1 MLNFTDITLRRG
13 PRVLVEGLSWTVY
26 AGQRA
31 GITGRNGTGKS
42 SLLEMVRGELA
53 PDQGELNLPADL
65 VIAYVRQDTPALA
78 CSALDYVLDGDA
90 EWREVSGAL
99 AQAEADGAGER
110 IAALHEH
117 MHRIDGY
124 TTPARA
130 ARLLNGLGFASGD
143 ESRAVAMFSG
153 GWRMRLNL
161 AQALMCRSDL
171 LLLDE
176 PTNHL
181 DLDAVVWVQDWL
193 TSYAGTLLVISHDRD
208 FLDAVTTH
216 ILHLERGAARAYTG
230 NYSSSEKQRAEQMQ
244 QQAAQFA
251 AQQRK
256 VAHVQSFIDRFR
268 AKASKARQ
276 AQSRVKQLEKMQLVA
291 PAHWDTP
298 FDFSFAEPARLPA
311 PLLQMEKLSAGY
323 DGQAVLSGVNL
334 TLAPGDRV
342 ALLGRNG
349 AGKSTLM
356 RTLAGAQPALGGHQF
371 RDRHLTVGYFAQHQ
385 LDSLHLD
392 DSPMG
397 HMERLRKQLGRDAR
411 EQEMR
416 DYLGGFDFHGDRVF
430 EAIAPFSGGEKAR
443 LALALLVWQ
452 KPNLLLLDEPTNH
465 LDLDMRHALEVAL
478 QGFEGAVVMV
488 SHDRHL
494 LSSCADQLLVIGQG
508 RCAAFDGDLDDYA
521 RMLRERSRD
530 DVASESAGPG
540 RVSAR
545 DQRRAAADRRAVL
558 KPLRDELKRCER
570 EMERL
575 EATLA
580 KLDDALADPTLYQ
593 EQPERAATLMR
604 EQGGLRKQ
612 LEVAEA
618 DWLEAAE
625 ALEQASR
632 DD

>member
-42 SLLEMVRGELA
+42 SLLEMVRGDLA
-53 PDQGELNLPADL
+53 PDHGELNLPGDV
-65 VIAYVRQDTPALA
+65 VIAHVRQDTPALE

-90 EWREVSGAL
+90 EWREVSRAL
-99 AQAEADGAGER
+99 ESAEASGDGTR
-110 IAALHEH
+110 IAALHER
-117 MHRIDGY
+117 MHAIDGY

-130 ARLLNGLGFASGD
+130 ARLLHGLGFASGD
-143 ESRAVAMFSG
+143 ESRAVATFSG

-193 TSYAGTLLVISHDRD
+193 NDYAGTLLVISHDRD

-216 ILHLERGAARAYTG
+216 ILHLERGGARAYTG

-244 QQAAQFA
+244 QQAAQFV

-256 VAHVQSFIDRFR
+256 VAHIQSFIDRFR

-276 AQSRVKQLEKMQLVA
+276 AQSRVRQLEKMQLVA

-298 FDFSFAEPARLPA
+298 FDFSFADPQRLPA
-311 PLLQMEKLSAGY
+311 PLLQMEGLSAGY
-323 DGQAVLSGVNL
+323 DANVILAGVNL

-356 RTLAGAQPALGGHQF
+356 RTLAGAQPALDGRQF
-371 RDRHLTVGYFAQHQ
+371 RDKHLKVGYFAQHQ

-397 HMERLRKQLGRDAR
+397 HMERLRKLLGREAR

-430 EAIAPFSGGEKAR
+430 EPIRPFSGGEKAR

-452 KPNLLLLDEPTNH
+452 EPNLLLLDEPTNH
-465 LDLDMRHALEVAL
+465 LDLEMRHALEVAL
-478 QGFEGAVVMV
+478 QGFAGAVVMV

-494 LSSCADQLLVIGQG
+494 LSSCADRLLVVGQR
-508 RCAAFDGDLDDYA
+508 RCEAFDGDLDDYA
-521 RMLRERSRD
+521 RMLRERERATAASDGGSRD
-530 DVASESAGPG
+530 K
-540 RVSAR
+540 VSAR
-545 DQRRAAADRRAVL
+545 DQRRAAADKRAAL
-558 KPLRDELKRCER
+558 KPLRDEARRWER

-575 EATLA
+575 EKALNA
-580 KLDDALADPTLYQ
+580 LDEVLSDAALYQ
-593 EQPERAATLMR
+593 DEPERAAQLMR

-612 LEVAEA
+612 MDEAEA
-618 DWLEAAE
+618 QWLHAAE
-625 ALEQASR
+625 ALEQAER
-632 DD
+632 QA

>member
-53 PDQGELNLPADL
+53 PDHGELNLPGDL
-65 VIAYVRQDTPALA
+65 VIAYVRQDTPALD

-90 EWREVSGAL
+90 EWREVSAAL
-99 AQAEADGAGER
+99 DAAEARADGER
-110 IAALHEH
+110 IASLHER
-117 MHRIDGY
+117 MHSIDGY

-130 ARLLNGLGFASGD
+130 ARLLHGLGFSSGD
-143 ESRAVAMFSG
+143 EARAVATFSG

-193 TSYAGTLLVISHDRD
+193 TSYSGTLLVISHDRD

-216 ILHLERGAARAYTG
+216 ILHLERGGARAYTG

-256 VAHVQSFIDRFR
+256 VAHIQSFIDRFK

-276 AQSRVKQLEKMQLVA
+276 AQSRVKQLEKMQQVA

-323 DGQAVLSGVNL
+323 DATAVLTGVNL

-356 RTLAGAQPALGGHQF
+356 RTLAGAQPALDGRQF
-371 RDRHLTVGYFAQHQ
+371 RDKHLTVGYFAQHQ
-385 LDSLHLD
+385 LDSLQLD

-397 HMERLRKQLGRDAR
+397 HMERLRKELGRDTR

-430 EAIAPFSGGEKAR
+430 EAIRPFSGGEKAR
-443 LALALLVWQ
+443 LALALLVWRR
-452 KPNLLLLDEPTNH
+452 PNLLLLDEPTNH
-465 LDLDMRHALEVAL
+465 LDLDMRHALELAL
-478 QGFEGAVVMV
+478 QGFDGAVVMV

-494 LSSCADQLLVIGQG
+494 LSSCADQLLVVGQG
-508 RCAAFDGDLDDYA
+508 RCHAFEGDLDDYA
-521 RMLRERSRD
+521 RMLRERGGED
-530 DVASESAGPG
+530 DQAATSERSK
-540 RVSAR
+540 VSAK
-545 DQRRAAADRRAVL
+545 DQRRAAADRRAAV
-558 KPLRDELKRCER
+558 KPLRDEVQRCER
-570 EMERL
+570 EMARL
-575 EATLA
+575 EK
-580 KLDDALADPTLYQ
+580 KLGELDASLSDPALYQ
-593 EQPERAATLMR
+593 DQPERAATLMR
-604 EQGGLRKQ
+604 EQGVLRKQ
-612 LEVAEA
+612 LDDLEGQ
-618 DWLEAAE
+618 WLEAAE
-625 ALEQASR
+625 TLEQAMR
-632 DD
+632 VD